1 MISIKLI
8 CFVGAAL
15 LTGFSVAHA
24 QDSAV
29 FNSEQG
35 AWLLYY
41 QDPETEQWV
50 NKTYLARTAIRP
62 VIKSTVHWDGT
73 QFSYH
78 YKVKNERG
86 AKQNISVIRIWGI
99 PLTYPV
105 PDLPPVTANAKTD
118 PEVEDRQ
125 QWAQIKAKR
134 KFQDEVVIAPKGWSA
149 GLRVDEKVSQTSFV
163 WTPGLKDSDSNGVTP
178 GHTQSGFAVFRPE
191 LPGIARTYLQGR
203 ITEPWGLDN
212 LPDTPFWSQKV
223 DEIQDQDFLL
233 VPVLAPVIVVPQPYN
248 GAELARRLKVHTQT
262 WLKYGH
268 INAEV
273 LDRLNRQF
281 DALIPALEGNN
292 KVAARAAAIEMFK
305 EVFGQHP
312 GLNHH
317 KLGEDDEDQAA
328 EALPH
333 KHPGRSATT
342 PKLAAQPVAVYRVA
356 ARALAFNLMYLL
368 TRMEIGR

>member
-50 NKTYLARTAIRP
+50 IKTYPARTAIRP
-62 VIKSTVHWDGT
+62 VIKSTVNWNGT

-86 AKQNISVIRIWGI
+86 AEQNISVIRIWGI

-105 PDLPPVTANAKTD
+105 PDLPSITADIKTD
-118 PEVEDRQ
+118 TTAWTHQ
-125 QWAQIKAKR
+125 KWAQMTVRNKWADQVLKAPR
-134 KFQDEVVIAPKGWSA
+134 GWDA
-149 GLRVDEKVSQTSFV
+149 GLRVDEKVNQTSFV
-163 WTPGLKDSDSNGVTP
+163 WTPGLKESDSNGVTP

-212 LPDTPFWSQKV
+212 LPDTPFWSRKV
-223 DEIQDQDFLL
+223 NEIQDQDFLL

-292 KVAARAAAIEMFK
+292 KVATRAAAIEMFK

-333 KHPGRSATT
+333 KHAARSAAA
-342 PKLAAQPVAVYRVA
+342 PKLAAQPVALHRVA